1 MSERLRALDTK
12 IGMLDRSLA
21 TKEGERNILKQELED
36 LKVKLATNKQ
46 FLKDNDILQIL
57 LKHTSE
63 YAKTTVKQ
71 NIENIVSSALNV
83 IYGGNHTFSITV
95 EDRRNQHEVDYW
107 LDDGF
112 TKVQLKKPFA
122 GKGGGK
128 ITVVALALQLA
139 IIEQLSVEGPI
150 FLDEVG
156 KMIDSTAI
164 LNLGFFLK
172 EYAQKFNRQVILV
185 THHSELADMADN
197 TLCVTKKNG
206 LATVTYGG

>member
-1 MSERLRALDTK
+1 MTEQLKQIEQHLD
-12 IGMLDRSLA
+12 MLSRSL
-21 TKEGERNILKQELED
+21 TIKEGERSILRKELLEHEA
-36 LKVKLATNKQ
+36 KLSVNKQ
-46 FLKDNDILQIL
+46 FIKDNDILQIL

-63 YAKTTVKQ
+63 YAKTTVKT

-83 IYGGNHTFSITV
+83 IYGGSHVFSITV

-112 TKVQLKKPFA
+112 AKVQLKKPFA

-139 IIEQLSVEGPI
+139 IIEQLEVEGPI

-172 EYAQKFNRQVILV
+172 EYAQKFKRQVILV
-185 THHSELADMADN
+185 THHTELADMSDN
-197 TLCVTKKNG
+197 ILCVTKKNG
-206 LATVTYGG
+206 IATVTYGD